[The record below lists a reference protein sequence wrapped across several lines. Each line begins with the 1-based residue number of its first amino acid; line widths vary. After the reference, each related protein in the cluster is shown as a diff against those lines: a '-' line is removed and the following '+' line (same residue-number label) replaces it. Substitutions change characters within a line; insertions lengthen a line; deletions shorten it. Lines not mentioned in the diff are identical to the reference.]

1 MISRRFALVLA
12 LAVALASAGFA
23 SRADAANIVLNPG
36 FETGDTTDWLLGGAA
51 VNTGVYSWPYAGDY
65 ALLSGDYP
73 EYTSVSQVLPTTPGA
88 EYTLGFWLRNFSGYG
103 DYYEVFWG
111 GVSLELLEGV
121 EQFEYEH
128 RSFAVT
134 ADAASTLLEF
144 RFANQSGSWNL
155 DEVEVSEGG
164 VPPVPEP
171 GSLALVALGL
181 SGLVVARRR
190 HAGRAR

>member
-1 MISRRFALVLA
+1 MISRRFALVFA
-12 LAVALASAGFA
+12 LAWALASAGFIT
-23 SRADAANIVLNPG
+23 RADAANIVLNPG
-36 FETGDTTDWLLGGAA
+36 FESGDTTDWLLGGAA
-51 VNTGVYSWPYAGDY
+51 EYTYVLSMPYSGDY
-65 ALLSGDYP
+65 ALASGDL
-73 EYTSVSQVLPTTPGA
+73 EFTSVSQVLPTTPGA

-155 DEVEVSEGG
+155 DDVEVTEGG

-171 GSLALVALGL
+171 ASLALVVLGL
-181 SGLVVARRR
+181 SGFVVARRR